1 MPPGSV
7 LSDLNFITDNI
18 INWIHS
24 VKLSRNIRNIF
35 SCFIWRFGARAN
47 LVNSR
52 RFYMI
57 FSINYNDLTPLS
69 FSQWNGVCR
78 CTHLCY
84 SGFYYSSP
92 LLQCCCCCPP
102 QTPTITDILLVRSS
116 HWEPINC
123 RHDLRSQ
130 TLTNCHID
138 MWSCI
143 ERAVD

>member
-35 SCFIWRFGARAN
+35 SWFNWRFGARAN

-69 FSQWNGVCR
+69 FTQLSGVCR

-84 SGFYYSSP
+84 SGFYYSSS
-92 LLQCCCCCPP
+92 LLCTVLLLLSTANANNNRHFTSEKFSLRAYKL
-102 QTPTITDILLVRSS
+102 QT
-116 HWEPINC
+116 
-123 RHDLRSQ
+123 RSQ
-130 TLTNCHID
+130 TFTNCHID